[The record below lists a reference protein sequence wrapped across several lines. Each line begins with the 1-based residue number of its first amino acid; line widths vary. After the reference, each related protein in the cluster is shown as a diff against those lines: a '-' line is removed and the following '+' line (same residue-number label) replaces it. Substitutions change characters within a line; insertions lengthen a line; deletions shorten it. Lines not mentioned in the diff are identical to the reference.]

1 MTTVATANQVLE
13 LDRDGE
19 SDLIERAKVD
29 PRAFGTLY
37 RRHYRAVVG
46 YLYRRVGDEHTA
58 EDLAAETFLSAMKA
72 LPKYRLTG
80 APFRA
85 WLMRIATNA
94 ANRWAKQRRRDAA
107 RYVRAAETSES
118 HVEPTVDEADEA
130 RTAMLALSTRHQEV
144 LSLHYVEG
152 LSVDEV
158 AAVLGCRPG
167 TVKSRLSRGR
177 EALKQELLK
186 RRAIDA

>member
-1 MTTVATANQVLE
+1 MTTVATANQMLE
-13 LDRDGE
+13 TGGNAEGE
-19 SDLIERAKVD
+19 LIERAKTD

-37 RRHYRAVVG
+37 RRHYKPVVG

-58 EDLAAETFLSAMKA
+58 EDLAGEAFLSAWKA
-72 LPKYRLTG
+72 LPRYRVTG
-80 APFRA
+80 VPFRA
-85 WLMRIATNA
+85 WVMRIATNA
-94 ANRWAKQRRRDAA
+94 ANRWAKKQKREAA
-107 RYVRAAETSES
+107 RHTLAAEMKNQSN
-118 HVEPTVDEADEA
+118 EPHDEADEA

-158 AAVLGCRPG
+158 SAVLGCRPG

-177 EALKQELLK
+177 EALRQELLQ

>member
-130 RTAMLALSTRHQEV
+130 RTAMLAISTRHQEV